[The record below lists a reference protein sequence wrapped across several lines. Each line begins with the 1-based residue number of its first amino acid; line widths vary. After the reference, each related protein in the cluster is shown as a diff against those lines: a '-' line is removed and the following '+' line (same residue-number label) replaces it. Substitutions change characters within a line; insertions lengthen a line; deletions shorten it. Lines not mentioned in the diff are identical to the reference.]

1 MDVEE
6 AGIRPAGTRGA
17 FAKLTSPAAFR
28 MNGDVA
34 SRFQVYRFLDPR
46 FNPHNP
52 SNIQDKYIAVSGG
65 PAMTCYVC
73 TAAAV
78 SYTHLTLPTKRIV

>member
-1 MDVEE
+1 MA
-6 AGIRPAGTRGA
+6 AGLRPAGTRGA
-17 FAKLTSPAAFR
+17 FAKLTSDPPFR
-28 MNGDVA
+28 MTSDVA

-65 PAMTCYVC
+65 PAMTYYVC
-73 TAAAV
+73 TA
-78 SYTHLTLPTKRIV
+78 SEYSDKHIGGTTLSL